1 MFHVKLHLTKGF
13 FVMYLIPMKE
23 QKLVKAIEFLA
34 YIPPLQSAITFGDD
48 SARVKIDIPIECRE
62 QAKALIDFQG
72 KELRIVVEV
81 MDE

>member
-1 MFHVKLHLTKGF
+1 MFHVKLHLTKGL

-23 QKLVKAIEFLA
+23 QKLRAVEFSA